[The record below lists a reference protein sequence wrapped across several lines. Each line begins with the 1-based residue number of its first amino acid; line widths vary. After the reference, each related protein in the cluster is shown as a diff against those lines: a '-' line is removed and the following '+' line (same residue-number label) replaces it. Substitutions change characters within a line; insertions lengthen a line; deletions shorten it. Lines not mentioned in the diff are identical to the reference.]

1 MLFMFDVYDSCYT
14 GNKEKINYTSHF
26 ETCCRFSLSSFI
38 QMISGTNVLTSHPR
52 PYFICGVVAELQI

>member
-1 MLFMFDVYDSCYT
+1 MLPVFFV
-14 GNKEKINYTSHF
+14 F
-26 ETCCRFSLSSFI
+26 FI